1 MTRKMSSKEA
11 FKYLDLLIKNIEDT
25 DLFSI
30 HNILKKSQN
39 LSKKNADEFSKLI
52 TDVKSIGK
60 KEGLF
65 SSLTKDND
73 YFELTERGKKLKG
86 SYKSFQRFQKSENK
100 SDYWLDKN
108 RVLSLLTALSLA
120 FTIFMY
126 FDNRALER
134 KYELLVK
141 KQDALKSQLKI
152 YKDSVSN
159 LKIRLMDKE

>member
-30 HNILKKSQN
+30 RDILKESQN

-73 YFELTERGKKLKG
+73 YFELTERGKKLKR
-86 SYKSFQRFQKSENK
+86 SNKSFQRFQK

-108 RVLSLLTALSLA
+108 RVLSLLSALSLA
-120 FTIFMY
+120 FTVFMY
-126 FDNRALER
+126 FDNRSLER
-134 KYELLVK
+134 KHQLLVK

-159 LKIRLMDKE
+159 LKIRLLDKE